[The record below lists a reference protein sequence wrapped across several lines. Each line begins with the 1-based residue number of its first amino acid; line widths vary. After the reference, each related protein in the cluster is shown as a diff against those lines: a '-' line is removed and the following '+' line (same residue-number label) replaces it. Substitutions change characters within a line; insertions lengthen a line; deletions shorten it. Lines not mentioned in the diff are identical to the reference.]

1 MLKKIVAAVL
11 IVLAS
16 ATWAYL
22 DYLNKQEI
30 KAAAELRAAMEQ
42 ARAQA
47 LARAKAAAFEATLL
61 AELETCKATA
71 EQAKKDFLM
80 QNQKPVR
87 RKRGE
92 FTISQAALD
101 EAEKKL
107 EEANAACQT
116 NYDSRLSSGS

>member
-1 MLKKIVAAVL
+1 MLKKIVATVL
-11 IVLAS
+11 IILS
-16 ATWAYL
+16 AGTWGYL

-30 KAAAELRAAMEQ
+30 KEAAELRAAMEQ

-47 LARAKAAAFEATLL
+47 LARAQAAAFESMIL

-71 EQAKKDFLM
+71 AIAKEDFLIR
-80 QNQKPVR
+80 NRKPVR
-87 RKRGE
+87 RRKGE

-101 EAEKKL
+101 EAEKML

-116 NYDSRLSSGS
+116 NYDTRLSSGS